1 MLTRPFYSNL
11 KFSYSES
18 SESNKQSESDAALSH
33 VKKIAKEHHDF
44 YKKKLD
50 MHEAKAKAFKEF
62 VDFLKKLSHS
72 KYKIGGEVYD
82 GLIRGIKISTTPKT
96 YTDEHKITVD
106 FKYNYDSKTQ
116 NTAQK
121 NKVSEYARSEINN
134 KFKSLGLNNFSKIID
149 HGGLSYRGIQ
159 VQFEF

>member
-44 YKKKLD
+44 YKIKLD
-50 MHEAKAKAFKEF
+50 RHEAKAKAFKEF
-62 VDFLKKLSHS
+62 VDFLEKLSHS
-72 KYKIGGEVYD
+72 KYKIGGEIYD
-82 GLIRGIKISTTPKT
+82 GLVKGIKISTTPAT
-96 YTDEHKITVD
+96 YAREHQITID

-116 NTAQK
+116 NTKQK
-121 NKVSEYARSEINN
+121 NKVSDYARSEINK
-134 KFKSLGLNNFSKIID
+134 KFKSLGLYNFSKIID
-149 HGGLSYRGIQ
+149 HGGLSYKGIQ